1 MSMHKHVFHN
11 DRVLPLEQVR
21 LSPGQAGLL
30 NGWGIFSTLRIYEGR
45 PFAFERHWE
54 RLRRDAERVNL
65 PLPYEQEQ
73 VRRTVSQLL
82 QANDVKEGCLRIYFV
97 YNQIG
102 IWCSQEK
109 MPVTDCIMYTVD
121 LPMRSG
127 PVRLGLLEHG
137 RYAAHPLA
145 AVKVTSWLENV
156 WAAEKA
162 HGRGFEDM
170 VLLNEHGCVAECTA
184 ANIFFVHSGRV
195 STPAQNSGCLAG
207 VSRQILLEI
216 GSSSGVPVG
225 EADITIEEMWAADEV
240 FISSTTREVQPV
252 SSIEDREY
260 KPAPG
265 PVTERLARSFAEY
278 VMSNVAKEPPR

>member
-11 DRVLPLEQVR
+11 NRVLPLEQVR

-65 PLPYEQEQ
+65 PLPYEKEQ
-73 VRRTVSQLL
+73 VRTAISLLL
-82 QANDVKEGCLRIYFV
+82 QANEIKDGCLRIYFV

-109 MPVTDCIMYTVD
+109 MPVTDLIMYTVD
-121 LPMRSG
+121 LPRRSG
-127 PVRLGLLEHG
+127 PVKLGLLEHG

-145 AVKVTSWLENV
+145 GVKVTSWLENV

>member
-11 DRVLPLEQVR
+11 NRVLPLEQVR

-65 PLPYEQEQ
+65 PLPYEKEQ
-73 VRRTVSQLL
+73 VRTAISLLL
-82 QANDVKEGCLRIYFV
+82 QANEIKDGCLRIYFV

-109 MPVTDCIMYTVD
+109 MPVTDLIMYTVD
-121 LPMRSG
+121 LPRRSG
-127 PVRLGLLEHG
+127 PVKLGLLEHG

-145 AVKVTSWLENV
+145 GVKVTSWLENV
-156 WAAEKA
+156 WAAEQA
-162 HGRGFEDM
+162 RRRGFEDM
-170 VLLNEHGCVAECTA
+170 VLLNEHGSVAECTA
-184 ANIFFVHSGRV
+184 ANIFFVHRGNV
-195 STPAQNSGCLAG
+195 STPSHSAGCLAG
-207 VSRQILLEI
+207 VSREILLA
-216 GSSSGVPVG
+216 SAGVSIA
-225 EADITIEEMWAADEV
+225 ERDITVEEMWAADEM

-252 SSIEDREY
+252 SSIEDHQY

-278 VMSNVAKEPPR
+278 VMSNVAKELAR

>member
-137 RYAAHPLA
+137 RYAAHPLTG
-145 AVKVTSWLENV
+145 VKVTSWLENV

-162 HGRGFEDM
+162 RGRGFEDM
-170 VLLNEHGCVAECTA
+170 VLLNEHRCVAECSAT
-184 ANIFFVHSGRV
+184 NLFFVHGGRV

-207 VSRQILLEI
+207 VSRQILLEM
-216 GSSSGVPVG
+216 GSSSGVPVA

-252 SSIEDREY
+252 SCIENHEY

-265 PVTERLARSFAEY
+265 PVTERLARSFTEY
-278 VMSNVAKEPPR
+278 VRSYAAKEPAW